1 MARPDSI
8 SIPLF
13 IHILGAMVL
22 IGGLL
27 VAATSV
33 LAARGDA
40 RLLRLGYMGLLAV
53 ALPGYIVMRIGAE
66 WTYAKEHLGDLPSDP
81 TWVGIGYITADLGG
95 AAAPPLPDRGRLR
108 RPPASRRRRHRAPAR
123 HALRLRAPA
132 RRLCRHDLGDGRQ
145 AELSPADVRL
155 QPDVSGPHLETT
167 TGPTPG
173 TRDRPS
179 DTSAPLA
186 LRQRLHHGSC
196 AIRRTLSSGTC
207 SHVRDQTG

>member
-53 ALPGYIVMRIGAE
+53 AFPGYIVMRIGAE

-81 TWVGIGYITADLGG
+81 TWIGIGYITADIGG
-95 AAAPPLPDRGRLR
+95 LLLLLSLIAGGFGVRRLR
-108 RPPASRRRRHRAPAR
+108 GGGGTGL
-123 HALRLRAPA
+123 LRGTLY
-132 RRLCRHDLGDGRQ
+132 
-145 AELSPADVRL
+145 
-155 QPDVSGPHLETT
+155 VSVLL
-167 TGPTPG
+167 
-173 TRDRPS
+173 
-179 DTSAPLA
+179 LA
-186 LRQRLHHGSC
+186 AYVVTIWAMAGKPN
-196 AIRRTLSSGTC
+196 
-207 SHVRDQTG
+207 